1 MSYTKSKIKSI
12 IPKGSWSGNY
22 GLMHSFEVAFEDGV
36 RGVANA
42 KKEKPP
48 YEVGAEVW
56 YMVSSETAEHGKKL
70 KVKVSDPERPQLFNS
85 GGKSEDAETIRR
97 IEGSWAMTTAM
108 TYLGRPPSSDDELLD
123 TARLMLILRDK
134 VHSS

>member
-12 IPKGSWSGNY
+12 LPKGTWTGDY
-22 GLMHSFEVAFEDGV
+22 GLMYAFDVEFEDGV

-42 KKEKPP
+42 KKEQPP
-48 YEVGAEVW
+48 YQVGVEAW
-56 YMVSSETAEHGKKL
+56 YMVSGETADHRNRL

-85 GGKSEDAETIRR
+85 RGKSEDAEKIRR

-123 TARLMLILRDK
+123 TARLMLELRDK
-134 VHSS
+134 VNLS

>member
-12 IPKGSWSGNY
+12 LPKGTWTGDY
-22 GLMHSFEVAFEDGV
+22 GLMYAFEVEFEDGV

-42 KKEKPP
+42 KKEQPP
-48 YEVGAEVW
+48 YQVGVEAW

-70 KVKVSDPERPQLFNS
+70 KVKVSDPDMPQSFNS
-85 GGKSEDAETIRR
+85 RGKSEDPETIRR
-97 IEGSWAMTTAM
+97 IEGSWAITTAM
-108 TYLGRPPSSDDELLD
+108 TYLGGPPSSDDELLD